1 MMISPQKI
9 DVSLKEVI
17 GKGYNRFWHCKKP
30 YRVLMGG
37 RGSKKS
43 TTTALNLIVRLMEY
57 PLANLLCIRQVERDL
72 QQSCYAQLQWA
83 IRRLGIEK
91 EWKCTVSPLRMER
104 IETGQKILFRGLDKW
119 SSVTSMTVSNG
130 FLCWCWVE
138 EAFEVDEVSFQ
149 SLDES
154 IRGIMPEG
162 YFTQVTLSFNPWDV
176 NCWIKR
182 IFFDMPR
189 DDTLAM
195 VTTYKCN
202 EWLSDA
208 DRDKYERL
216 KYTDPDRYKV
226 VALGE
231 WGIAEGQFFKQ
242 WSTAKHV
249 VEPFEIPKN
258 WLRFRSMD
266 WGSAH
271 PYAVV
276 WFAVDY
282 DGNLWAYRELYGWGG
297 KPNVGTNETA
307 KQVAAHI
314 CELEDKAENVSYG
327 VLDNA
332 CWAATGVTG
341 PTIAEEINLE
351 LNAHGLVTFGK
362 CSKGRMEGA
371 NAFRERL
378 IGNKQ
383 SDGSYK
389 PAIYFFRNCIHAIRT
404 IPMLAHD
411 KHKPELPDTQGEDH
425 IYDSVAYGCLSRP
438 WAPSKPKKSSSIN
451 DGWVERERRSAW
463 TY

>member
-1 MMISPQKI
+1 MMMCQPRT
-9 DVSLKEVI
+9 DVSLSAVI
-17 GKGYNRFWHCKKP
+17 GKGYNKFWHCKKP

-43 TTTALNLIVRLMEY
+43 TTTAINLIVRMMEY

-83 IRRLGIEK
+83 IHRLGVDA

-104 IETGQKILFRGLDKW
+104 ISTGQKILFRGLDKW

-130 FLCWCWVE
+130 YLCWCWVE

-162 YFTQVTLSFNPWDV
+162 YFTQVTLTFNPWDA
-176 NCWIKR
+176 NCWIKST
-182 IFFDMPR
+182 FFDTPR
-189 DDTLAM
+189 DDTLSM

-216 KYTDPDRYKV
+216 KDTDPDRYKV

-231 WGIAEGQFFKQ
+231 WGLAEGQFFKQ
-242 WSTAKHV
+242 WSNAKHV
-249 VEPFEIPKN
+249 IEPFPIPKD
-258 WLRFRSMD
+258 LVKIRSMD
-266 WGSAH
+266 WGSAR
-271 PYAVV
+271 PYAVL

-282 DGNLWAYRELYGWGG
+282 DGNAYCYRELYGYGG
-297 KPNVGTNETA
+297 KPNEGTGETA
-307 KQVAAHI
+307 KEVAERIA
-314 CELEDKAENVSYG
+314 EVETREENVYG
-327 VLDNA
+327 AILDSA

-341 PTIAEEINLE
+341 PTIVEE
-351 LNAHGLVTFGK
+351 LNDTLYEHHLPAFDK
-362 CSKGRMEGA
+362 SSKGRVEGA
-371 NAFRERL
+371 NAIKQRL
-378 IGNKQ
+378 IGNEVE
-383 SDGSYK
+383 DGSTK
-389 PAIYFFRNCIHAIRT
+389 PALYFFNTCYHAIRT

-411 KHKPELPDTQGEDH
+411 KTKPETYDTKGEDH
-425 IYDSVAYGCLSRP
+425 CADALAYFCLSRP
-438 WAPSKPKKSSSIN
+438 WAPTKPKEQKPR
-451 DGWVERERRSAW
+451 DGYEKEVKRSAW